1 VNRLCVYCGSSIGAD
16 GGYVD
21 AARELASLL
30 VAADIALVYGGA
42 NKGIMGILADSVLE
56 LGGEAIGVI
65 PKALHD
71 QEIAHP
77 GLTELHVVNSMH
89 ERKSLMA
96 VLADGFVAL
105 PGGFGTLEE
114 IVEVLTW
121 GQLRFHSKPC
131 GLLNVN
137 GYFDHLLAYL
147 AHAESEG
154 FLRSEHR
161 DMLLVAD
168 TAALLLDRF
177 EHYVPPQVDKW
188 DASAAARQK

>member
-1 VNRLCVYCGSSIGAD
+1 VNRLCVYCGSRLGAHD
-16 GGYVD
+16 AYV
-21 AARELASLL
+21 ATARELASLL
-30 VAADIALVYGGA
+30 AGSGIALVYGGA
-42 NKGIMGILADSVLE
+42 GKGIMGVLAESMLE
-56 LGGEAIGVI
+56 LGGEVIGVI
-65 PKALHD
+65 PKALQD

-114 IVEVLTW
+114 IIEVLTW
-121 GQLRFHSKPC
+121 GQLNFHNKPC

-137 GYFDHLLAYL
+137 GYFDSLIAFL
-147 AHAESEG
+147 AHAEKEG

-161 DMLLVAD
+161 QMLQVAD
-168 TAALLLDRF
+168 TPALLLEQF
-177 EHYVPPQVDKW
+177 EHYVAPTVVKW
-188 DASAAARQK
+188 DNVTRGDQN